1 MGRPHRNMYDFPVRV
16 LGELSKFPAGRPLG
30 RPLQRLTAN
39 SVYVAGDDVAVV
51 AVVDELLEFFKRRP
65 FQAFDVVHVDDQGVK
80 GVAFFKAACP
90 AVEAARSFGGQI
102 QAFTDGEGFFSIVL
116 QGLEFRYF
124 NGQGNLL
131 VHGRCM
137 AGSDV
142 AGNRASQAVFQ
153 VAPQGH
159 DAAGQVGIGLGAV
172 C

>member
-116 QGLEFRYF
+116 QGIEFRYF
-124 NGQGNLL
+124 NGQGRS
-131 VHGRCM
+131 GRFPGC
-137 AGSDV
+137 A
-142 AGNRASQAVFQ
+142 ARA
-153 VAPQGH
+153 
-159 DAAGQVGIGLGAV
+159 
-172 C
+172 